1 MTVYRRFILEAK
13 APVKFVS
20 NNSKVAEHK
29 KELRKLQV
37 QMQRTNKTLNQIN
50 SSKTTPPKIK
60 AAHITKEKALQNYLR
75 ASIMY
80 KQAVI
85 RQLTNPE

>member
-1 MTVYRRFILEAK
+1 MTVYRQYVLEAK
-13 APVKFVS
+13 QTQKFVS

-29 KELRKLQV
+29 KELRKLQI
-37 QMQRTNKTLNQIN
+37 QMQRINKTLNQIN
-50 SSKTTPPKIK
+50 SSKTTPPKVK
-60 AAHITKEKALQNYLR
+60 AAHITREKALQNYLR